1 MPGPPEQL
9 RGPHPHLYSRDVAA
23 RIGSPLPEAARAII
37 EEHKL
42 RDYLLN
48 PDHQDGRHK
57 ARVFASAL
65 GISQKDLQY
74 LRVAIL
80 GEIPHAPV
88 SAIVQTPYGLR
99 CTVVV
104 SITGLNDE
112 HRDVITA
119 WLIEE
124 DRPPRLIT
132 AYVDV

>member
-65 GISQKDLQY
+65 GISGSAAAPNHCVRRCLDLLVHGASPPDRQSSH
-74 LRVAIL
+74 
-80 GEIPHAPV
+80 EHA
-88 SAIVQTPYGLR
+88 
-99 CTVVV
+99 
-104 SITGLNDE
+104 
-112 HRDVITA
+112 
-119 WLIEE
+119 
-124 DRPPRLIT
+124 
-132 AYVDV
+132 